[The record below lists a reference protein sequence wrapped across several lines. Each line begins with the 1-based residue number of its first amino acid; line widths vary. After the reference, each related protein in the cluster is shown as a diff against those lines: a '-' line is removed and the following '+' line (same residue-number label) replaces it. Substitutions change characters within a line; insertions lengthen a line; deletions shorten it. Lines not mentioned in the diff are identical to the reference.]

1 MKKSYTET
9 FLKASQIEP
18 TEEKIKE
25 VLPLWWYNLRGKKT
39 GGLRLT
45 DAGIEFVEQAAKI
58 KSYQV
63 DLPKEAAITPQILV
77 WLDNYINSPYYL
89 TKKYIKVLSERSAF
103 ELYLFSGDIKKYG
116 MSKSLSKRM
125 SQENQSSK
133 T

>member
-1 MKKSYTET
+1 MKESYTET
-9 FLKASQIEP
+9 FLKASNIEP

-25 VLPLWWYNLRGKKT
+25 FLPLWWYNLRGKRS

-45 DAGIEFVEQAAKI
+45 EAGIAFVEQTAEI
-58 KSYQV
+58 KTYQV
-63 DLPKEAAITPQILV
+63 DLPKEVAITPQILV

-103 ELYLFSGDIKKYG
+103 ELYLFSGDVQKYG

-125 SQENQSSK
+125 NQENQPSI

>member
-9 FLKASQIEP
+9 FLKASSIEP

-25 VLPLWWYNLRGKKT
+25 VLSLWWYNLRGKKT

-45 DAGIEFVEQAAKI
+45 DVGIEFVEQSAGI
-58 KSYQV
+58 KTYQV
-63 DLPKEAAITPQILV
+63 DLPKEIAITPQILI

-89 TKKYIKVLSERSAF
+89 TKKYIKVLSERAAF
-103 ELYLFSGDIKKYG
+103 ELYLFSGDVKKYG

-125 SQENQSSK
+125 NQENQPSSI
-133 T
+133 